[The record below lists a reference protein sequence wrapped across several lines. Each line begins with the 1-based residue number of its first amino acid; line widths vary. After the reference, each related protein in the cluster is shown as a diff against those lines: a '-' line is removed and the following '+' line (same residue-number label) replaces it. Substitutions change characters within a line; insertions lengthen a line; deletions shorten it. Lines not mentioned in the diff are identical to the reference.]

1 MKLRPLLL
9 LRLSSRWV
17 PTLPL
22 FALLVICLLAWAGVR
37 AAPAGAGD
45 EPRFT
50 AKNELVRPEGH
61 REWIFIGATLGMSY
75 SEDAAMRDPSFHN
88 LYLKP
93 AAYQEYKRT
102 GRFPEKTIIVMET
115 LSAGSQ
121 ASINRQ
127 GHFEDRLVGLEA
139 AVKDSSRF
147 PEGWAY
153 FSFSQGDGLAAT
165 ARAFPKQACWDC
177 HHQHA
182 ATDNVFTQ
190 FYPVLRRA
198 PLTNQ
203 GGKAG
208 SSSGAN
214 GAYRR

>member
-1 MKLRPLLL
+1 MESRPLS
-9 LRLSSRWV
+9 LRAVYQRPFSAV
-17 PTLPL
+17 
-22 FALLVICLLAWAGVR
+22 LVLCVLAWAGVR
-37 AAPAGAGD
+37 AAPPGGSD

-50 AKNELVRPEGH
+50 SQNELVRPEGH

-75 SEDAAMRDPSFHN
+75 SEDAPKHEPAFHN

-93 AAYQEYKRT
+93 AAYQEYKRS

-121 ASINRQ
+121 ASINRR
-127 GHFEDRLVGLEA
+127 GHFEDRVIGLEA

-153 FSFSQGDGLAAT
+153 FSFSRDNGLAAT
-165 ARAFPKQACWDC
+165 ARAFPKQACWEC
-177 HHQHA
+177 HHQHG

-190 FYPVLRRA
+190 FYPVLRRT
-198 PLTNQ
+198 PLANQ
-203 GGKAG
+203 GSKAG
-208 SSSGAN
+208 SSSGGD

>member
-1 MKLRPLLL
+1 MELRPLPLPYL
-9 LRLSSRWV
+9 PLRWV
-17 PTLPL
+17 YTRPL
-22 FALLVICLLAWAGVR
+22 AALLVLCLLAWAGVR
-37 AAPAGAGD
+37 PAPAGAGD

-50 AKNELVRPEGH
+50 PQKELVRPEGH

-75 SEDAAMRDPSFHN
+75 SEDAPTHEPTFHN

-127 GHFEDRLVGLEA
+127 GHFEDRPVGLEA

-153 FSFSQGDGLAAT
+153 FNFTQGDGLAAT
-165 ARAFPKQACWDC
+165 ARAFPKQLCWDC
-177 HHQHA
+177 HHQHG

-198 PLTNQ
+198 S
-203 GGKAG
+203 GGDG
-208 SSSGAN
+208 SH
-214 GAYRR
+214 RR